1 MLSKG
6 AAGKSLQ
13 FVRKLGQGAAIGVL
27 LCGALMIALAGLG
40 PSVGLGRDERSI
52 FYLWLG
58 LTRFELAATGAVT
71 FVLGLYATAVAFS
84 RRPSILIYHTI
95 VPLLLL
101 EVCARAFDGQPI
113 FALRNWMAERNP
125 QFTTES
131 MYDYDPVLGWVM
143 KSNLRLNPDDQVNSL
158 TTGQH
163 GIRLNGSDTSAP
175 PTGEILAVGDSYT
188 FGTDVGDRHSWP
200 AHLEHMI
207 GRAVINAGVPGFGTD
222 QIVLRAESL
231 LPTLKPSA
239 LIVSFFAHDF
249 ERAGMAV
256 FSGAS
261 KPYFT
266 MESGSLVLQNVPV
279 PPYSGRL
286 SETPLWLI
294 LPSYSY
300 FLRFATDRLGWVD
313 WQQIVMRTSLWAD
326 NDPAAVSCALLR
338 RLQTELAASGTK
350 LLLVLQYSL
359 TRAALRPPK
368 AIVVAGCA
376 RELGVDTLD
385 LWEDLKGLRDR
396 SSEQF
401 ARLWVSDDGKTFG
414 HMSSQGNR
422 FVAER
427 IAAGLTK

>member
-1 MLSKG
+1 
-6 AAGKSLQ
+6 
-13 FVRKLGQGAAIGVL
+13 
-27 LCGALMIALAGLG
+27 
-40 PSVGLGRDERSI
+40 
-52 FYLWLG
+52 
-58 LTRFELAATGAVT
+58 
-71 FVLGLYATAVAFS
+71 
-84 RRPSILIYHTI
+84 
-95 VPLLLL
+95 
-101 EVCARAFDGQPI
+101 
-113 FALRNWMAERNP
+113 
-125 QFTTES
+125 
-131 MYDYDPVLGWVM
+131 
-143 KSNLRLNPDDQVNSL
+143 
-158 TTGQH
+158 
-163 GIRLNGSDTSAP
+163 
-175 PTGEILAVGDSYT
+175 
-188 FGTDVGDRHSWP
+188 
-200 AHLEHMI
+200 MI
-207 GRAVINAGVPGFGTD
+207 GRAVVNAGVPGFGTD

-239 LIVSFFAHDF
+239 LIVSLFAHDF

-313 WQQIVMRTSLWAD
+313 WQQIVMRTSVWAD

-359 TRAALRPPK
+359 TRAALKPPK
-368 AIVVAGCA
+368 AIIVAGCA

-401 ARLWVSDDGKTFG
+401 AKLWVSDDGKTFG

>member
-1 MLSKG
+1 
-6 AAGKSLQ
+6 
-13 FVRKLGQGAAIGVL
+13 
-27 LCGALMIALAGLG
+27 MIALAAVG
-40 PSVGLGRDERSI
+40 PWLGLGRDERSI

-58 LTRFELAATGAVT
+58 LTRSDLAATGGII
-71 FVLGLYATAVAFS
+71 FVLGLFATAVAFS
-84 RRPSILIYHTI
+84 RRPSILIYNTI
-95 VPLLLL
+95 VSLLLL
-101 EVCARAFDGQPI
+101 EFGARAIDGQPI
-113 FALRNWMAERNP
+113 FALRNWVAERNP
-125 QFTTES
+125 QFTTGS

-143 KSNLRLNPDDQVNSL
+143 KSNLRVNPDDQVNSL

-200 AHLEHMI
+200 AHLERML
-207 GRAVINAGVPGFGTD
+207 GRPVVNAGVDGFGTD

-231 LPTLKPSA
+231 LPALKPAA
-239 LIVSFFAHDF
+239 LVVSFFSHDF

-266 MESGSLVLQNVPV
+266 MEGGSLVLHNVPV
-279 PPYSGRL
+279 PPYTGRL
-286 SETPLWLI
+286 SETPLWLV

-300 FLRFATDRLGWVD
+300 FLRFATDRLGWGD
-313 WQQIVMRTSLWAD
+313 WQQIVMRTSVWAA
-326 NDPAAVSCALLR
+326 NDPTAVSCALLR

-350 LLLVLQYSL
+350 LLLVLQYPPM
-359 TRAALRPPK
+359 REQRPPK
-368 AIVVAGCA
+368 VIVVAGCA
-376 RELGVDTLD
+376 REIGIDLLD
-385 LWEDLKGLRDR
+385 LWEDLLRQRDR
-396 SSEQF
+396 SPEQY
-401 ARLWVSDDGKTFG
+401 ARLWVSSDDG